1 VPAYGRAPR
10 CRHAVE
16 GEAEWSVW
24 QVKQV
29 KWCPSS
35 RRVLQLRWRS
45 VDAAML
51 PPVETIDHR
60 GARCMNGSPARI
72 HSLEIFNIG

>member
-1 VPAYGRAPR
+1 
-10 CRHAVE
+10 
-16 GEAEWSVW
+16 
-24 QVKQV
+24 
-29 KWCPSS
+29 
-35 RRVLQLRWRS
+35 
-45 VDAAML
+45 ML